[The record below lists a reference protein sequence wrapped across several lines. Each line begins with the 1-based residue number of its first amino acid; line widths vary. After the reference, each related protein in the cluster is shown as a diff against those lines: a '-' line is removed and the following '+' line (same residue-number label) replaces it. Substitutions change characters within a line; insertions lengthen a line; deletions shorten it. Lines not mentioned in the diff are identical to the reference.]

1 MINIEGEN
9 QDLGIIQVPYNGKV
23 NLYSNKNLIVKV
35 TASCPCINVQN
46 KLSLSGDT
54 NLYYTIKTKDER
66 VGYTK
71 KSLYLYDLNNNFL
84 KRIEINYG

>member
-1 MINIEGEN
+1 MIEVEN
-9 QDLGIIQVPYNGKV
+9 QDLGVIQVPYNGKV
-23 NLYSNKNLIVKV
+23 SIHSDKVITVKV
-35 TASCPCINVQN
+35 TSSCPCINVN
-46 KLSLSGDT
+46 SKLVLGNET

-71 KSLYLYDLNNNFL
+71 KSLYLYDLNDNFL